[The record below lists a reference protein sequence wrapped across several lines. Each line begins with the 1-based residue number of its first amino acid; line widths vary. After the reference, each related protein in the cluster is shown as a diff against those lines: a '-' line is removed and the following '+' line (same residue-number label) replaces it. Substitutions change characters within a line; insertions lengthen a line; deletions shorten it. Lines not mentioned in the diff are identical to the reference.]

1 MLRCPLTGALYI
13 MIMRHIILLAI
24 LQFSLPSFSQ
34 VLYSER
40 FNSLSMNTAT
50 YVTAG
55 NTLSY
60 LYQDVPSGMT
70 MINNGNLVADT
81 LSGNYPFRKAGQ
93 QQKAWL
99 SYKHP
104 NTADTFAVSTSWL
117 KPVGTADAWLI
128 TPVISNVSA
137 NSVLTWEATAPDMS
151 NADGYEVFVTNVIS
165 ATPTTSDFPATSRV
179 YVTTAESGNWTAHG
193 ISLSAFAGQ
202 NIRIAFRN
210 NSSNKYQLWL
220 DDIIVKNVSNSYDV
234 SMLSNDTYK
243 YSVINTNHTISAS
256 FRNEGSTPV
265 SSIVMN
271 YQVGTNPVV
280 SETKNFTVPLNYL
293 DISGHTFSFLY
304 SSPVASYN
312 TVKVWVSSI
321 NGQADQQ
328 RGNDTASVGLTL
340 STTVPAKKVLVEEFT
355 SVKCAGCPQSYIS
368 LRDLAL
374 AKSAVIATSI
384 HSNDNL
390 TNATG
395 TTLTNDLA
403 EEGSSAMIDRYYY
416 PGVGKITSTR
426 SQWETFVTQRQGMVV
441 PADVSITRVSYNQTT
456 RQISANVSANF
467 VGDVKGDYRINLY
480 IKENNIYG
488 PIMDISD
495 NGWNQYS
502 NLFNIQAS
510 PYYQIGYPLNATTNI
525 LGPNQYSHRYVV
537 NEFLDGPYG
546 APGII
551 PVNGNTAG
559 QSYSKT
565 YTYTLPMVFSGQYRY
580 NPENVYLVAVLSENS
595 TAAIL
600 NSAEV
605 KLLAVPEIPV
615 GLAQVAKEGTDVT
628 LFPNPASDRCY
639 IRYTSAQPQEV
650 KTEVYNMLGEL
661 VFTGSE
667 AIGEGET
674 VQQMDCSLLAEGN
687 YQVVLSFK
695 DHRVSKKLTVIK

>member
-1 MLRCPLTGALYI
+1 MPFKGALYI
-13 MIMRHIILLAI
+13 MIMRHIILLAA
-24 LQFSLPSFSQ
+24 LQLSIPSFSQ

-40 FNSLSMNTAT
+40 FNTLSMYTAT
-50 YVTAG
+50 YTSGSAMQ
-55 NTLSY
+55 TY

-81 LSGNYPFRKAGQ
+81 LSGNYPFRKLGQ

-99 SYKHP
+99 SYKHQ

-117 KPVGTADAWLI
+117 KPAGASDAWLI
-128 TPVISNVSA
+128 TPVISNISA
-137 NSVLTWEATAPDMS
+137 NSVLTWEAMAPDIS

-165 ATPTTSDFPATSRV
+165 AIPTTSDFPPASRV
-179 YVTTAESGNWTAHG
+179 FVTVSENGSWTAHG

-202 NIRIAFRN
+202 NVRIAFRN

-220 DDIIVKNVSNSYDV
+220 DDIVVKNVPNAYDV
-234 SMLSNDTYK
+234 AMLSNDTYK
-243 YSVINTNHTISAS
+243 YSVINTNTSISGS
-256 FRNEGSTPV
+256 FRNLGSMPISNMV
-265 SSIVMN
+265 LN

-280 SETKNFTVPLNYL
+280 SETKSFAVPLNYL
-293 DISGHTFSFLY
+293 ETSAHTFSFLY
-304 SSPVASYN
+304 SSPVAAYN
-312 TVKVWVSSI
+312 TVKVWVSSV
-321 NGQADQQ
+321 NGQTDQQ
-328 RGNDTASVGLTL
+328 HANDTVSTGLTL
-340 STTVPAKKVLVEEFT
+340 STTIPVKKVLVEEFT

-368 LRDLAL
+368 LRDLTL
-374 AKSAVIATSI
+374 AKPAVIATSI

-390 TNATG
+390 ANATG

-403 EEGSSAMIDRYYY
+403 QAGSSAMIDRYYY

-426 SQWETFVTQRQGMVV
+426 SQWETFVTQRQTMVV
-441 PADVSITRVSYNQTT
+441 PADVSISGLSYNQAT

-480 IKENNIYG
+480 IKENNVYG

-510 PYYQIGYPLNATTNI
+510 PYYQVGYSLNATTNI
-525 LGPNQYSHRYVV
+525 LGPNQYSHQYVV
-537 NEFLDGPYG
+537 SEFLDGPYG

-559 QSYSKT
+559 QSYSKA
-565 YTYTLPMVFSGQYRY
+565 YTYTLPVASGGEYRY
-580 NPENVYLVAVLSENS
+580 NPENVYLVAVVSENS
-595 TAAIL
+595 TLAIL
-600 NSAEV
+600 NSTEV
-605 KLLAVPEIPV
+605 KLLSVPENPV
-615 GLAQVAKEGTDVT
+615 GLQQLVKSGIEAT

-639 IRYTSAQPQEV
+639 VSYNSSQPQDV
-650 KTEVYNMLGEL
+650 KTEIYNTLGEL

-667 AIGEGET
+667 SVGQGEV
-674 VQQMDCSLLAEGN
+674 VQQMDCSMLAEGN
-687 YQVVLSFK
+687 YHVVLSFK